1 MNLSSPVTWT
11 HVVYVGLF
19 WLFATST
26 PLVAQNWS
34 IHTGSNLTQYHFT
47 TSNGAQLASLRAS
60 AGRQLEISYQ
70 KVLLD
75 TSKLLLK
82 TNGAAVYFANHSTQ
96 AKLLSMLR
104 LGIQASSD
112 QFNAYGIAGISQ
124 FSYQTEFVGVGIQGG
139 IQLPISKKISVEAM
153 GKANAYS
160 LIQGN
165 QVIDIQNLDLRKDAQ
180 FNGIQVLGGYL
191 IQVNYRINSFVGLHL
206 GYQSLQSLGV
216 SAVNNTQL
224 AFQPQSAFVGLRLFP
239 N

>member
-1 MNLSSPVTWT
+1 
-11 HVVYVGLF
+11 
-19 WLFATST
+19 
-26 PLVAQNWS
+26 
-34 IHTGSNLTQYHFT
+34 
-47 TSNGAQLASLRAS
+47 
-60 AGRQLEISYQ
+60 
-70 KVLLD
+70 
-75 TSKLLLK
+75 
-82 TNGAAVYFANHSTQ
+82 
-96 AKLLSMLR
+96 
-104 LGIQASSD
+104 
-112 QFNAYGIAGISQ
+112 
-124 FSYQTEFVGVGIQGG
+124 
-139 IQLPISKKISVEAM
+139 M